1 MDIRVNLYNKTI
13 LFSHPWTKRASFEG
27 NLVDLL
33 ATAVDTYIVL
43 LIYKVQCIVREDN

>member
-1 MDIRVNLYNKTI
+1 MQIFIIRR
-13 LFSHPWTKRASFEG
+13 FSFLTSRQRASFEG

-33 ATAVDTYIVL
+33 ATAVDTYIAL